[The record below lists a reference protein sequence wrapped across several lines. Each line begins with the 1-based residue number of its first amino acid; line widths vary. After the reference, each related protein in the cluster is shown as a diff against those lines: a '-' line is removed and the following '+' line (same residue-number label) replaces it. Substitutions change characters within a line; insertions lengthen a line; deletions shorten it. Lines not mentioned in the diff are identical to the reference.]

1 METRWGDVHEVDFLE
16 ESHNIV
22 KHAVVDLLAGYKLD
36 AESEKDLHEIIV
48 HFVRR
53 NMAKESK
60 GAETMTSDDVAV
72 FNRCVEFAGK
82 ALAYNKAKIAEEG
95 SVGVA
100 AAADYDDTCA
110 DPLGNDNKVH
120 PNGLVYLMVKSGRY
134 SDTEIINIFINLVVA
149 GGETPALAIAKTLA
163 AMARDRSI
171 IEKAQQEV
179 DKNTPV
185 EGTLTAEDLGNL
197 PYLEQCIMEGLRR
210 YAPATVVGRLVNEDT
225 ELLGYKVE
233 KGTQLQVSMMRAR
246 TASKFSRC

>member
-1 METRWGDVHEVDFLE
+1 
-16 ESHNIV
+16 
-22 KHAVVDLLAGYKLD
+22 
-36 AESEKDLHEIIV
+36 
-48 HFVRR
+48 
-53 NMAKESK
+53 
-60 GAETMTSDDVAV
+60 
-72 FNRCVEFAGK
+72 
-82 ALAYNKAKIAEEG
+82 
-95 SVGVA
+95 
-100 AAADYDDTCA
+100 
-110 DPLGNDNKVH
+110 
-120 PNGLVYLMVKSGRY
+120 MVKSGRY

-179 DKNTPV
+179 YKNTPV